1 MAEAGKATDCNS
13 VYPGSIPGAAS
24 AGAAYPCKTPGEDA
38 EVTETRD
45 KRSELLARMV
55 LRCRE
60 RHALS
65 QQQFSELSG
74 IGRATISKI
83 EQGRIFP
90 AKIIR
95 RKLATALG
103 ITPEQL
109 WEEVNAEH
117 DEPHTSAADTAI

>member
-1 MAEAGKATDCNS
+1 M
-13 VYPGSIPGAAS
+13 
-24 AGAAYPCKTPGEDA
+24 
-38 EVTETRD
+38 TETMD
-45 KRSELLARMV
+45 KRQSELLARMI

-74 IGRATISKI
+74 VGRATLSKI
-83 EQGRIFP
+83 EQGRLFP

-95 RKLATALG
+95 RKLAAALS

-109 WEEVNAEH
+109 WEAVNEDA
-117 DEPHTSAADTAI
+117 DEPHTTEANAKANAEANTPA